1 MSPKGLPNGKSPRF
15 GSSPIEIG
23 TPIEIGSP
31 IESARQ
37 LNLDSIDEIR
47 SILDTRF
54 AAREKAI
61 TESRKVIRASANA
74 IRALHR
80 SDWEAATSLIDEAG
94 SGLATIQEAIA
105 DNPELVSHGVVVDAA
120 KEYAE
125 ARITQASFTDGEVP
139 SLSELGIDP
148 VPYLH
153 GLGEAVGEMRRRM
166 LDLLRSEELEAAEE
180 LLDQMDGIVDL
191 LASVDYPDGMTN
203 GLRRTTDVSRS
214 LVERSRSDLTAT
226 VVQERLRQDLRG

>member
-1 MSPKGLPNGKSPRF
+1 MTWDLVEEVR
-15 GSSPIEIG
+15 
-23 TPIEIGSP
+23 TV
-31 IESARQ
+31 
-37 LNLDSIDEIR
+37 LDV
-47 SILDTRF
+47 RF

-80 SDWEAATSLIDEAG
+80 SDWEDAESLIVEAG
-94 SGLATIQEAIA
+94 GLLDGIVQALDE
-105 DNPELVSHGVVVDAA
+105 NPELLSHGVVHDAA
-120 KEYAE
+120 KEYSE
-125 ARITQASFTDGEVP
+125 ARITQAVLTGADLPRFDD
-139 SLSELGIDP
+139 LGVDP

-166 LDLLRSEELEAAEE
+166 LDLLRAERLEEAEAMLE
-180 LLDQMDGIVDL
+180 QMDDIVDQ
-191 LASVDYPDGMTN
+191 LAQVDYPDGMTN

-226 VVQERLRQDLRG
+226 VVQERLRQDLRE